1 MCVVCYVVKPLA
13 AIPSLADSHLDVSL
27 LWKEPQAL
35 HQVLRDLYSRWKAW
49 ASDHDLSAFPTSRYH
64 FALYFAWRALM
75 ADFKMAPP
83 ICIMEAAWPSSQ
95 LAGLVIRGP
104 GFETRLDDYLDLF
117 LGSKLF
123 KFSATFV
130 NSLTPASWDS

>member
-1 MCVVCYVVKPLA
+1 MFVFFIVFFIGIDFFFVVRYVVKPLA

-104 GFETRLDDYLDLF
+104 GFESQLDDYMDLF
-117 LGSKLF
+117 LGSKLY
-123 KFSATFV
+123 KS
-130 NSLTPASWDS
+130 